1 MRRLPTLSGLGH
13 AIACPASLVL
23 PRIDA
28 LPSDAARLGSAIH
41 AWIEREITGAPLEL
55 DEIVTRWELDGED
68 EGRLRYV
75 ADHLTLALPAGALA
89 EVALG
94 YWPGGRVDRIA
105 GGAGSYRDEGQLLAG
120 TIDAMWAEPSPLDG
134 GRCAPSSTLWV
145 IDWKTGDDERVPPVG
160 RNWQLRAGALLA
172 ARWTG
177 ARRVRPAICYVSAAE
192 ASAAARTGQR
202 YEGRWEIGEV
212 LDERALADL
221 EADMLRA
228 LATLDSGAL
237 RTGPQCDWC
246 ASRHACPSLA
256 AAAVALARAEGSELA
271 DGATLTPEA
280 ATRLVDTLTAI
291 RRAADAAEV
300 ALRAYVGGAGPVAC
314 SDGRSWGPAREST
327 QSYRPERV
335 AAVLAER
342 LGAER
347 AAEVARGATRYT
359 TETLRA
365 AAGPQRGAWPALR
378 RELEAAGAVEE
389 RSREVWR
396 RRWVDGQEGGK

>member
-1 MRRLPTLSGLGH
+1 M
-13 AIACPASLVL
+13 PAFT
-23 PRIDA
+23 
-28 LPSDAARLGSAIH
+28 AA
-41 AWIEREITGAPLEL
+41 GAP
-55 DEIVTRWELDGED
+55 
-68 EGRLRYV
+68 
-75 ADHLTLALPAGALA
+75 
-89 EVALG
+89 
-94 YWPGGRVDRIA
+94 
-105 GGAGSYRDEGQLLAG
+105 
-120 TIDAMWAEPSPLDG
+120 
-134 GRCAPSSTLWV
+134 
-145 IDWKTGDDERVPPVG
+145 
-160 RNWQLRAGALLA
+160 
-172 ARWTG
+172 
-177 ARRVRPAICYVSAAE
+177 
-192 ASAAARTGQR
+192 
-202 YEGRWEIGEV
+202 
-212 LDERALADL
+212 
-221 EADMLRA
+221 
-228 LATLDSGAL
+228 

-280 ATRLVDTLTAI
+280 ATRLVDTLAAI

-335 AAVLAER
+335 ATVLAER

-389 RSREVWR
+389 RTREVWR
-396 RRWVDGQEGGK
+396 RRWPDGQEGK